1 MKYTFTA
8 PMRPYGAI
16 GLFYARSIAF
26 ESESQ
31 DPESLKNDGI
41 KAMHSQRFELGTGDV
56 YVINSSGDYV
66 YPVGLEQSKGV

>member
-16 GLFYARSIAF
+16 GLFYARSIEFA
-26 ESESQ
+26 SESQ
-31 DPESLKNDGI
+31 DPESLKNEAT

-56 YVINSSGDYV
+56 YVINESGDYV
-66 YPVGLEQSKGV
+66 YPVGFK